1 MALILG
7 RFYKLHDT
15 KMKFSIKD
23 FFSNCDQETADLV
36 TFTEEI
42 LNRKLH
48 FCVVKFVKFLCNSSG
63 YDNILLCKTFKL
75 PKIGKGGNLEI
86 KFFIILFNFKNPR
99 AYNQNLHCW
108 KYLNQKIN

>member
-23 FFSNCDQETADLV
+23 FFSKCDQETADLV

-42 LNRKLH
+42 VNGKLH
-48 FCVVKFVKFLCNSSG
+48 FGGDSIIMSCPGGRWVYTFLVIHLDG
-63 YDNILLCKTFKL
+63 KL
-75 PKIGKGGNLEI
+75 GGE
-86 KFFIILFNFKNPR
+86 
-99 AYNQNLHCW
+99 
-108 KYLNQKIN
+108 